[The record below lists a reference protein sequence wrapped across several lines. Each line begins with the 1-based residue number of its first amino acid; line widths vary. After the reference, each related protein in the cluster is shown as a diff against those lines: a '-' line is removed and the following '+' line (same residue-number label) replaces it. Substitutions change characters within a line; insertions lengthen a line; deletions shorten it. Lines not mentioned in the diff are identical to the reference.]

1 MISFSVVIIVY
12 LVSWYLFFDDEI
24 AMDFLFFLLYM
35 YMHSQLY
42 FENAQVKAN
51 IWNLFMFFEKG
62 QRCIKWRKYTIDARP
77 QILTKRY
84 TKFDEEI

>member
-24 AMDFLFFLLYM
+24 AMDFLFFFFLYM

-77 QILTKRY
+77 QI
-84 TKFDEEI
+84 